1 MLPYTYRKIWRYLL
15 VYTNPVCSNLRLVF
29 PTLAK
34 NDSPL
39 TMMPQFLQVLGKKIE
54 FATTAQ
60 DSP

>member
-1 MLPYTYRKIWRYLL
+1 MGKYLSCFA
-15 VYTNPVCSNLRLVF
+15 PNLRLVF